1 MFHRAFFSF
10 SLPKGRTSFYG
21 TSAKAHEVCKEYFE
35 FFQIFETNSSSMSPT
50 TCTKFCSINLLL
62 RT

>member
-50 TCTKFCSINLLL
+50 TCTKFC
-62 RT
+62 